1 LGGDRGILGDLY
13 FDPEI
18 LSRIGEVYDRQTE
31 LGGRDV
37 VEYPGLAK
45 QDAPS
50 QCRNAATGGSNK
62 RRAQLGRREVA
73 NGTGWEEETFP
84 SAFP

>member
-1 LGGDRGILGDLY
+1 MGGDRGILGDLY
-13 FDPEI
+13 SDPEI
-18 LSRIGEVYDRQTE
+18 LSQIVEVYDRQTE

-50 QCRNAATGGSNK
+50 QCRNAATGESNK
-62 RRAQLGRREVA
+62 CRARLGQREVA
-73 NGTGWEEETFP
+73 NGTGWGETFP